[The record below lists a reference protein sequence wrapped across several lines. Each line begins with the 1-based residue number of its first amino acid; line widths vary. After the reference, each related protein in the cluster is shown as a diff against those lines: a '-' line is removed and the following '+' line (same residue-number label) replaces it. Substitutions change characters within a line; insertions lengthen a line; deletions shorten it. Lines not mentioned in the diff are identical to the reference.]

1 MIPQISPITSLQ
13 ILDILLEFLSN
24 PIVSLPP
31 FIFCEAIERKVFS
44 LLVKTATP
52 IMSKII
58 PITIIKINIINRK
71 ILLNEFEII
80 FEIILKRH
88 DKIKVNKKTLYIQ
101 VLLFIIPPI

>member
-1 MIPQISPITSLQ
+1 MIEKQY
-13 ILDILLEFLSN
+13 
-24 PIVSLPP
+24 
-31 FIFCEAIERKVFS
+31 
-44 LLVKTATP
+44 
-52 IMSKII
+52 
-58 PITIIKINIINRK
+58 IIKIKIINRK